1 MLSAV
6 VDATV
11 ATFLRLDPA
20 HGRYNQVPRRVN
32 LLVHV
37 ERVGVTADAPRP
49 D

>member
-20 HGRYNQVPRRVN
+20 RGRYNQVTRRVN
-32 LLVHV
+32 LLDHV